1 MPSPWPAPM
10 DDTNPKTNEAERR
23 PATPQVKEIPVIKRR
38 GALAIAGVCILAG
51 APMARAAA
59 PPATAVAQVTAVVN
73 RFERALQERNPA
85 AVEALVSE
93 DLVVFENGHRND
105 GWIDFRDNHLIPE
118 LKEPATPSEAKLVKV
133 NATAEMAWAYT
144 RTDLFAHGKAGEKP
158 THQLWSIYVIE
169 KRPEGW
175 KIVMLDWSIAKM
187 KY

>member
-1 MPSPWPAPM
+1 M
-10 DDTNPKTNEAERR
+10 
-23 PATPQVKEIPVIKRR
+23 IKRR

-105 GWIDFRDNHLIPE
+105 GWNVLEKR
-118 LKEPATPSEAKLVKV
+118 SEAW
-133 NATAEMAWAYT
+133 T
-144 RTDLFAHGKAGEKP
+144 
-158 THQLWSIYVIE
+158 
-169 KRPEGW
+169 
-175 KIVMLDWSIAKM
+175 IVMLDWSIAKV
-187 KY
+187 K